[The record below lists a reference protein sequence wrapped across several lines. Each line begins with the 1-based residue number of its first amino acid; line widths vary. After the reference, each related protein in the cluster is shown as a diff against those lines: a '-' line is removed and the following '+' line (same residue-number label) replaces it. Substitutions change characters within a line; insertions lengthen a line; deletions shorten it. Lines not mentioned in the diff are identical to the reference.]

1 MNGYVLM
8 VKSVFVY
15 IVTASIPPASNTLK
29 MEFTEQQRI
38 LNLFPIPD
46 KKLSYGTAG
55 ISTLRDVLY

>member
-1 MNGYVLM
+1 M
-8 VKSVFVY
+8 
-15 IVTASIPPASNTLK
+15 VTASIPPASNNYVK